1 MFLFSSV
8 QQRPVTRP
16 AAREARKVTRSLCLG
31 SGRVEQAQEAATMIR
46 QPANTEAK
54 LDEKLRIRIFRE
66 NVMRKTS
73 HLMCSSV
80 SRKVLIKSSS
90 LEVWPPPISMIS
102 TSADDG
108 ESSFRAMRAPLLIH
122 SNNATKCG
130 TRITTHDIRSEDIFK
145 KKHINCTAN

>member
-1 MFLFSSV
+1 MKRLMFLLSSV

-90 LEVWPPPISMIS
+90 LEAWSSPISIVLIS
-102 TSADDG
+102 NSSDG
-108 ESSFRAMRAPLLIH
+108 ESS
-122 SNNATKCG
+122 C
-130 TRITTHDIRSEDIFK
+130 
-145 KKHINCTAN
+145 